1 MNFNIIKIIVVAVTI
16 LIYIGVH
23 IYIYKFVDK
32 PEVMFPP
39 FISKCP
45 DYWEVIDSNKCKNV
59 NKIGVCLHGD
69 GRKNSD
75 VMDFD
80 DAIFK
85 GKKGLYYKC
94 SWANKCKTPWE
105 GIDKLCV

>member
-1 MNFNIIKIIVVAVTI
+1 MNIIKLIVVAVVI
-16 LIYIGVH
+16 LLYIAYHV
-23 IYIYKFVDK
+23 YVSYYSES
-32 PEVMFPP
+32 PEPMFPP

-45 DYWEVIDSNKCKNV
+45 DYWEVTDKDKCKNV
-59 NKIGVCLHGD
+59 NKIGICLHGG
-69 GRKNSD
+69 GRKDDN

-80 DAIFK
+80 IPIFK